1 MCSSKVNP
9 QHKYTRQKFT
19 ENYRII
25 SDTTST
31 LRDALR
37 VMSHFSVRLCIGLN
51 DLLKVVFPDS
61 EIAKGF
67 ELSKTKCSY
76 LINFGVSSYF
86 KIELVNCIKV
96 STSFVSLDDSLNQ
109 IKQNEQMYTQIC
121 FWNEPTMM
129 VERRYLIQRPNL
141 KTSLLIWMI
150 HWQNYYWKTCCS
162 CQPLEPEVFQLSDR
176 GSQGLHMIDGAFCTE
191 VEATTWNIERFLKAM
206 WQILVDYI

>member
-1 MCSSKVNP
+1 MTFNEEGLRNGRFKGWLARDVPFQLQRLSVKPVPEVLICSSKVNP

-31 LRDALR
+31 LRDTLR

-141 KTSLLIWMI
+141 KTLLLI
-150 HWQNYYWKTCCS
+150 
-162 CQPLEPEVFQLSDR
+162 
-176 GSQGLHMIDGAFCTE
+176 
-191 VEATTWNIERFLKAM
+191 
-206 WQILVDYI
+206 